1 MMLER
6 IWNLSGKPRSTVHSE
21 RLSWRFLDLDA
32 PNSGCSQTSYPQR
45 LSGRRLINT
54 HIFVTR
60 IRSNCNK
67 LEYSKELQILVY
79 SFIHRIPG
87 ESSRK
92 LLENDEIDLL
102 DLWATIWNSFQLN
115 CFELSCFEQLAST

>member
-60 IRSNCNK
+60 IRSNRNK
-67 LEYSKELQILVY
+67 LEYSKELQILVCEIA
-79 SFIHRIPG
+79 SFTEFRG
-87 ESSRK
+87 KAAESCWRTMK
-92 LLENDEIDLL
+92 
-102 DLWATIWNSFQLN
+102 
-115 CFELSCFEQLAST
+115 